1 MLAAS
6 QESEIKNCS
15 FESEIG
21 IALTDFAARPG
32 RCSLSAE
39 MALEGDML
47 HDASDK
53 VGRKFE
59 QK

>member
-32 RCSLSAE
+32 RCSL
-39 MALEGDML
+39 
-47 HDASDK
+47 
-53 VGRKFE
+53 
-59 QK
+59 